1 MGKRIDW
8 IPAFAGMT
16 LFFAAAAAHA
26 QEWPQRPVKIVAPF
40 AAASTPDTFAR
51 LLAENLRKRLNQP
64 VVVEN
69 KPGAGGM
76 VGTDAVAK
84 AAPDGYTLGVSIV
97 GPLVNNKMLYKKMPY
112 DPDTDLVPITIAVT
126 QASLIVVPADRNI
139 GNLAELVAYLKARP
153 GKGNY
158 ASIGVGSLSHLT
170 MELVALR
177 SATEIVHVPYPGSS
191 QAVTALLA
199 GDVDMAC
206 LPALSVLPHVKSGKL
221 KVVGSTLPTRSS
233 LMPDIPTLKEQ
244 GLADVEAGA
253 WIGVIAPAGTPAPIV
268 DRIRRET
275 LAILRDPEVVAQL
288 QKSMMEVVGS
298 TPEQF
303 VEHLK
308 AERDRWSPVISKTK
322 ISLD

>member
-1 MGKRIDW
+1 MRSIC
-8 IPAFAGMT
+8 AV
-16 LFFAAAAAHA
+16 LFCLLGSIANA

-51 LLAENLRKRLNQP
+51 VLADNLRKRLGQP

-84 AAPDGYTLGVSIV
+84 AAPDGYTIGVSIV
-97 GPLVNNKMLYKKMPY
+97 GPLVNHKLLYKRMPY
-112 DPDTDLVPITIAVT
+112 DPDRDLVPITIAVT
-126 QASLIVVPADRNI
+126 QASLLVVPADRNI
-139 GNLAELVAYLKARP
+139 NDLGQLIASLKSRP

-177 SATEIVHVPYPGSS
+177 SGTEIVHVPYPGSS

-199 GDVDMAC
+199 GEVDMAC
-206 LPALSVLPHVKSGKL
+206 LPALSVIAHVKAGKL
-221 KVVGSTLPTRSS
+221 KAIGASTAKRSALLPEV
-233 LMPDIPTLKEQ
+233 PTLKEQ
-244 GLADVEAGA
+244 GLDDVDAGA
-253 WIGVIAPAGTPAPIV
+253 WIGVVAPAGTPAPIV
-268 DRIRRET
+268 DRIRREVV
-275 LAILRDPEVVAQL
+275 AVLRDPEVAAAL
-288 QKSMMEVVGS
+288 QRQMMEVVGS
-298 TPEQF
+298 TPEEF
-303 VEHLK
+303 AAHLD
-308 AERDRWSPVISKTK
+308 AERRRWTPVIQRAK